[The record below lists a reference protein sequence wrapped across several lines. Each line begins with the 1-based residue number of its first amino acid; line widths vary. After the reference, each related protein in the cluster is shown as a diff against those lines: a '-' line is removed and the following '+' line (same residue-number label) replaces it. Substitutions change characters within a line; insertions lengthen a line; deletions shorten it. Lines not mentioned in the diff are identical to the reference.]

1 MGNLRS
7 KKKVEDVELKEMSEK
22 KTTLFVPA
30 AYVPLLEDI
39 RLLKSDEQNPNRMTI
54 KQLEEVWRSLKKH
67 GWAFPIVTD
76 MEGVFADGEQRA
88 QVCREHGEFFA
99 PVLRLSISDV
109 DRRVLRQRLNKLKG
123 KHNKDL
129 DIAEFKRIAELG
141 ESEREDLKLL
151 LASVGERLPDD
162 FDGKRDSVTI
172 PETWELIVE
181 CKDESEQ
188 QRFFDKLKGEGYRLR
203 ILTL

>member
-1 MGNLRS
+1 
-7 KKKVEDVELKEMSEK
+7 MSEK
-22 KTTLFVPA
+22 KTVLSVPA

-54 KQLEEVWRSLKKH
+54 KQLEEVWRSLQKH

-141 ESEREDLKLL
+141 ESEKEDLKLL
-151 LASVGERLPDD
+151 LLAVGERLPDD

-172 PETWELIVE
+172 PETYELIIV

-188 QRFFDKLKGEGYRLR
+188 QRLYEKFKAEGYTVR